1 MRLSETAMQ
10 MLWRR
15 RFLRFLK
22 EEGVY
27 GEWIYNIYEQ
37 HPICDKKFWEC
48 TLKSMFNEN
57 NKCIEGIGSA
67 FCWADTIQGYNFWLK
82 LCIKWI
88 DKCRNSVYK
97 I

>member
-1 MRLSETAMQ
+1 MTWKE
-10 MLWRR
+10 

-22 EEGVY
+22 EKGVY
-27 GEWIYNIYEQ
+27 SEWVYNIRKQ
-37 HPICDKKFWEC
+37 HPICDKKFWEYRW
-48 TLKSMFNEN
+48 KNELLSEQN
-57 NKCIEGIGSA
+57 QCKEGIISA
-67 FCWADTIQGYNFWLK
+67 FCWSDTRQGNDFWLK

>member
-1 MRLSETAMQ
+1 MVWKEK
-10 MLWRR
+10 
-15 RFLRFLK
+15 FLRFLK

-27 GEWIYNIYEQ
+27 GEWVYNIRKQ

-57 NKCIEGIGSA
+57 NKCIEGIDYA
-67 FCWADTIQGYNFWLK
+67 FYWDETRQGNDFWLK
-82 LCIKWI
+82 LNTKWI
-88 DKCRNSVYK
+88 DKCRNSVYN

>member
-1 MRLSETAMQ
+1 MQ

-22 EEGVY
+22 EKGSY
-27 GEWIYNIYEQ
+27 SEWVYNIRKQ
-37 HPICDKKFWEC
+37 HPTNDVLFWNFRFKEIFSEQNQC
-48 TLKSMFNEN
+48 KEAINY
-57 NKCIEGIGSA
+57 A
-67 FCWADTIQGYNFWLK
+67 FHWSDTRQGRYFWSK
-82 LCIKWI
+82 IDGEWI